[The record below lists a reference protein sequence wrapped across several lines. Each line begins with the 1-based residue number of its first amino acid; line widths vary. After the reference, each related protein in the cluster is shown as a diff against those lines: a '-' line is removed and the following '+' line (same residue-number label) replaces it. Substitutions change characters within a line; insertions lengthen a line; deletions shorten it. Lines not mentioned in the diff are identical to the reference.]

1 MRSNFAQY
9 FNTGFTQHITQFPLI
24 LPFSRIKFGMF
35 YNYVG
40 KHYSKIATG
49 HYAQVLYGDERVQQS
64 NLLFAANQAAAEAV
78 AMPSA
83 VIEISDSDD
92 YSDGLDSIPLIDA
105 VDTFSYE
112 SISEVLSPHS
122 VDNGARLVMSP
133 DSVKDQTYF
142 LSALSQEQ
150 LAKAI
155 FPIGHLRK
163 HEVSRLCE
171 EKRNKV
177 ESALHYHPAHHHHRT
192 DHPIL
197 YDKSNLLIELPSP

>member
-1 MRSNFAQY
+1 MLLDLNERTSRLHAFKLRSIFQDWFYSAHY
-9 FNTGFTQHITQFPLI
+9 SISTHFI
-24 LPFSRIKFGMF
+24 FSRIKFGMF

-49 HYAQVLYGDERVQQS
+49 HYAQVLYGDESVQQS
-64 NLLFAANQAAAEAV
+64 NLMFAAKKAAAETV

-83 VIEISDSDD
+83 VIEISDSED
-92 YSDGLDSIPLIDA
+92 YSDGLDSTPLIDA
-105 VDTFSYE
+105 VDTFSYG
-112 SISEVLSPHS
+112 SISEALSPHS
-122 VDNGARLVMSP
+122 VNNGARLVMSP

-163 HEVSRLCE
+163 HEVSTLCE
-171 EKRNKV
+171 VK
-177 ESALHYHPAHHHHRT
+177 
-192 DHPIL
+192 
-197 YDKSNLLIELPSP
+197 